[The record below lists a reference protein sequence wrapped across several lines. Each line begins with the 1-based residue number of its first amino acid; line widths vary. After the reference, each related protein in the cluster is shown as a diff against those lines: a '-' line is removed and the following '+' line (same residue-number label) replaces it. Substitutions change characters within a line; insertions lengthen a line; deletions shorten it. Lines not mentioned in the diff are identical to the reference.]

1 MLNEAQLE
9 RFVGEFHVD
18 PVSGC
23 WVWDGRTS
31 CLGFAMFDLGG
42 GFLSYALEVARAE
55 WCDVP
60 VPPGH
65 IPVDTSWR
73 FCRNRLCISDE
84 PVLCATSGDG
94 GRQASRRDEHGV
106 HIPDDNP
113 ICVRTSRRRARARIW
128 PSTSVLAC
136 GHRARWLPS
145 ANSKTCLPSF
155 QPSGENNG
163 QEETGK
169 TETSIRAIKETLTK
183 SALINLI
190 AEQNDIPRK
199 TAIGV
204 FNTLESVMLG
214 SVHPRGV
221 GEFTLPGLCKITL
234 RKVPARK
241 AGTLIRNPATGEMMK
256 GAAKPASV
264 RVKIRALS
272 KLKGAAI
279 S

>member
-1 MLNEAQLE
+1 M
-9 RFVGEFHVD
+9 
-18 PVSGC
+18 
-23 WVWDGRTS
+23 
-31 CLGFAMFDLGG
+31 
-42 GFLSYALEVARAE
+42 
-55 WCDVP
+55 
-60 VPPGH
+60 
-65 IPVDTSWR
+65 
-73 FCRNRLCISDE
+73 
-84 PVLCATSGDG
+84 ATIG
-94 GRQASRRDEHGV
+94 
-106 HIPDDNP
+106 
-113 ICVRTSRRRARARIW
+113 
-128 PSTSVLAC
+128 
-136 GHRARWLPS
+136 
-145 ANSKTCLPSF
+145 NSKTWPLQSLEKIMAKKKP
-155 QPSGENNG
+155 
-163 QEETGK
+163 GK
-169 TETSIRAIKETLTK
+169 ADTSIRAIKETLTK

-264 RVKIRALS
+264 RVRIRALS
-272 KLKGAAI
+272 KLKSAAI